1 EILKQAQYI
10 EVRKNIGFGAGHNL
24 AIKKAIENKSKYHLV
39 INPDIYFMPGVLED
53 LYEYMESN
61 PDVGNVMPL
70 VTYPDGRNQYL
81 AKMMPDP
88 FTLILRL
95 FYRYLPEHTVEKL
108 SRNYEL
114 QDLPLDRP
122 VEVPSLSG
130 CFMFLRCEALKEV
143 GFFDERFFLY
153 FEDYDLNRRISQKY
167 KTVFYPLSSIVHH
180 FERASRRDPIAFRHH
195 LFSAVRYFNKWGW
208 FFDSKR
214 REENK
219 KIKFEIGI
227 DQ

>member
-1 EILKQAQYI
+1 
-10 EVRKNIGFGAGHNL
+10 
-24 AIKKAIENKSKYHLV
+24 
-39 INPDIYFMPGVLED
+39 
-53 LYEYMESN
+53 
-61 PDVGNVMPL
+61 
-70 VTYPDGRNQYL
+70 
-81 AKMMPDP
+81 
-88 FTLILRL
+88 
-95 FYRYLPEHTVEKL
+95 
-108 SRNYEL
+108 
-114 QDLPLDRP
+114 
-122 VEVPSLSG
+122 VPSLSG

-143 GFFDERFFLY
+143 GLFDERFFLY

-219 KIKFEIGI
+219 KIKSEIGI